1 MLSLQ
6 IDNQELEQSLYSQ
19 FNSKEKIK
27 EYLYE
32 LIVEDLEDK
41 RFSKIIEESHKK
53 EYVNKSDV
61 FQVLNNI

>member
-41 RFSKIIEESHKK
+41 KFVKMIQDEHKK
-53 EYVNKSDV
+53 DFVSKDDV
-61 FQVLNNI
+61 FKVLNNI

>member
-41 RFSKIIEESHKK
+41 KFVKMIQDEHKK
-53 EYVNKSDV
+53 DFVSKDDV
-61 FQVLNNI
+61 FKVLNTI